1 MNLMTVGNRLR
12 LLGLARH
19 TSRAGLWTSL
29 LFAGLALGLVLVIT
43 RQDAAETSYAHMVRS
58 NAAPSTLTERYLDTA
73 RQFANGTGLR
83 FAEME
88 YQLPQHW
95 QAMLLWVALWTAAGC
110 VVLSRM
116 PLAWIRPGTSLLQ
129 GEQRS
134 QLRALT
140 SQTLAHLPLCSWRA
154 GVTAVLLGLAL
165 GIMSEIISVV
175 QFAIAWHAFESS
187 GGRGPMPPYPSNW
200 VGLLTPIDAVLLAL
214 VAFMLPLA
222 ATGLPLRARV
232 REVAQEAGTWC
243 QQCGYPS
250 AQPAATCSECGFIAA
265 RPIKP
270 PRQVTLSTRTLI
282 ACACVL
288 AIVFLFA
295 PIVLQHI

>member
-1 MNLMTVGNRLR
+1 MAIWQRVQSLSP
-12 LLGLARH
+12 ARH
-19 TSRAGLWTSL
+19 ASRAALYSCL
-29 LFAGLALGLVLVIT
+29 LFTGLTLGFALVIV
-43 RQDAAETSYAHMVRS
+43 RQDTAEASYAHLVRS
-58 NAAPSTLTERYLDTA
+58 NAAPSTLTEHYVDAA

-88 YQLPQHW
+88 YQLPQRW
-95 QAMLLWVALWTAAGC
+95 EAMLLWVALWTAAGC

-154 GVTAVLLGLAL
+154 GATAVLLGLAL

-175 QFAIAWHAFESS
+175 QFGIAWHAFESS

-200 VGLLTPIDAVLLAL
+200 IGLLTPIDTVLIAL
-214 VAFMLPLA
+214 VAFTLPLA
-222 ATGLPLRARV
+222 ATSLPLRARV
-232 REVAQEAGTWC
+232 REAAQETGSWC
-243 QQCGYPS
+243 QRCGYPS
-250 AQPAATCSECGFIAA
+250 AQPAAKCSECGFIAA
-265 RPIKP
+265 TPNKP
-270 PRQVTLSTRTLI
+270 PRQLTLSSRTLI

-288 AIVFLFA
+288 AIIFVFA